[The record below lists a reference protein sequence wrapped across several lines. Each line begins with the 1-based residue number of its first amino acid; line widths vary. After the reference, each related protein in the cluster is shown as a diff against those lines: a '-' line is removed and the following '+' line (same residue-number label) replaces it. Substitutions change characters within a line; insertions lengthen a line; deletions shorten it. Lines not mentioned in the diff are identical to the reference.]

1 MGCEPEKY
9 CEIADVESG
18 KLVYTFGFPIVFIGL
33 VLNVITIIVIW
44 KQKIIRNHA
53 LVPLI
58 FFMTLNDLFMCVYG
72 IPVKAL
78 QKYLTDWP
86 FAKDGDFDDNIDD
99 NNLICKLTLPPMFL
113 PWFLSMILPSLM
125 SVSRGLS
132 LLYGKDFASRK
143 FNWKN
148 TCIIFFCVSTA
159 IFFFQACLC
168 NMYKN
173 TVRFLIRCLFDF

>member
-1 MGCEPEKY
+1 MGCEPENY

-18 KLVYTFGFPIVFIGL
+18 KLVYYFGFPIAFIGL

-44 KQKIIRNHA
+44 KQTIIRNHA

-78 QKYLTDWP
+78 QKYWTDWP
-86 FAKDGDFDDNIDD
+86 FAKDGFN
-99 NNLICKLTLPPMFL
+99 NNLICKLTFPPMVL
-113 PWFLSMILPSLM
+113 PWLLSMILPSLM

-132 LLYGKDFASRK
+132 LLYGKDFALRK

-159 IFFFQACLC
+159 TWFFQDYVTCT
-168 NMYKN
+168 K
-173 TVRFLIRCLFDF
+173 IHFDF

>member
-1 MGCEPEKY
+1 MGCEPKSD
-9 CEIADVESG
+9 CDIADEESG
-18 KLVYTFGFPIVFIGL
+18 VLVYYFGFPIAFIGL

-78 QKYLTDWP
+78 QKLQKNWP
-86 FAKDGDFDDNIDD
+86 FAKNGDFEDNIDD
-99 NNLICKLTLPPMFL
+99 NNLICKLTFPPMVL
-113 PWFLSMILPSLM
+113 PWLLSMILPSLM

-132 LLYGKDFASRK
+132 LLYGKDFALRK

-159 IFFFQACLC
+159 TCFFQAYVTCT
-168 NMYKN
+168 K
-173 TVRFLIRCLFDF
+173 IQFDF